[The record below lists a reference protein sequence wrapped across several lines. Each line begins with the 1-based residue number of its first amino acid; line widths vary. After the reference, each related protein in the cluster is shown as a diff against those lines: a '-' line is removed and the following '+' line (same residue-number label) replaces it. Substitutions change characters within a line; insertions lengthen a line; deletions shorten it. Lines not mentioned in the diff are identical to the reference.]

1 MKPNNFNPAQAISLI
16 KSSQSI
22 SLKENKL
29 VFVITIATVF
39 GDKRRET
46 FAQTVRLK
54 GLAGSASL
62 SLSTGGVEEIK
73 KNEGKISLIPLSV
86 TKPESRS
93 AAPRQRERVK
103 KDGN

>member
-29 VFVITIATVF
+29 VFVIKIASVF
-39 GDKRRET
+39 GDKRCET

-54 GLAGSASL
+54 GLAGL
-62 SLSTGGVEEIK
+62 SPPMGGVEEIK